1 MNKDTTMLIEELKL
15 SPDFARF
22 YDENREYM
30 VSGTLSDHLT
40 ALRLSKGLTRAEAAR
55 RAEMSEDYVGQIFSG
70 LRHPERS
77 KLLALAVGLGLN
89 LDEVQTLLKYA
100 GYATLVVRVPRDS
113 VIIYGFCRGLTV
125 PQINSLLFQYGFD
138 TLG

>member
-40 ALRLSKGLTRAEAAR
+40 ALRLSKGLTRAEAAC

-70 LRHPERS
+70 QVTVITPPGS
-77 KLLALAVGLGLN
+77 
-89 LDEVQTLLKYA
+89 YA
-100 GYATLVVRVPRDS
+100 ESYAKAH
-113 VIIYGFCRGLTV
+113 GLTV
-125 PQINSLLFQYGFD
+125 KHPS
-138 TLG
+138 